1 MALFDKLKDKKKED
15 EKKTSGKG
23 GIKVAPAKAPA
34 GLVVQEEPVA
44 PKKAAAKTQSK
55 PAAKKATTTA
65 SKTVTATTAKA
76 PAKTATAK
84 TVTKSAATTKSTA
97 KATSATAK
105 TTAKTGITKAP
116 EAKAT
121 PAKATAK
128 KAPAKAAKP
137 AAKATATKAA
147 TAKKSAAPAEDVLS
161 SIPVYYAPA
170 NPFHQTTEEDIQV
183 AFDHAI
189 GEAEKEILRNGSKA
203 IGKYEFTL
211 EVDGYH
217 FCLIANNGQTL
228 FESPSFTSM
237 LGALNGLNTFKRTV
251 AATEFDIKVDKYNR
265 YRFILAN
272 KYYGENYTTREQCQK
287 AAESVRNFAN
297 NAHII
302 RFTPSKEELR
312 AFETAKI
319 TKKTEKDIDWN
330 AIARAEAAAAKK
342 GKFEICREKNEY
354 CFYLLASNGQILY
367 SSRFYA
373 NENACRRGIES
384 FKRAAY
390 VGNFF
395 VDRDKFG
402 HYRYVLKNIGSAPAF
417 IGESYDNK
425 PQCENIIQSVKNFIV
440 TASIE
445 LDPDSIG

>member
-84 TVTKSAATTKSTA
+84 TTTKSAATTKSTA

-105 TTAKTGITKAP
+105 TTAKTGVTKAP

-147 TAKKSAAPAEDVLS
+147 TAKKSAAPAEDALS

-330 AIARAEAAAAKK
+330 AIARAEASAAKK

>member
-1 MALFDKLKDKKKED
+1 MAIFNLFNGKKKEE
-15 EKKTSGKG
+15 EKKADLKAAKTTEKAPSAKTA
-23 GIKVAPAKAPA
+23 IKVAPAKAPA
-34 GLVVQEEPVA
+34 GLVVQPEPAAKKTTAKVTTKSTEKATAAKTVTAKSSAAKATAKTGVTKA
-44 PKKAAAKTQSK
+44 PEKKAVPAKAPAKKAAAK
-55 PAAKKATTTA
+55 P
-65 SKTVTATTAKA
+65 
-76 PAKTATAK
+76 
-84 TVTKSAATTKSTA
+84 
-97 KATSATAK
+97 
-105 TTAKTGITKAP
+105 
-116 EAKAT
+116 
-121 PAKATAK
+121 
-128 KAPAKAAKP
+128 
-137 AAKATATKAA
+137 ATKAA
-147 TAKKSAAPAEDVLS
+147 AKAAPATKKASAAKSEAPK
-161 SIPVYYAPA
+161 PVYYTAA
-170 NPFHQTTEEDIQV
+170 RPFYQTTEEDIRL
-183 AFDHAI
+183 AFEHAI

-203 IGKYEFTL
+203 VGKYEFSL

-217 FCLIANNGQTL
+217 FYLIANNGQIL

-251 AATEFDIKVDKYNR
+251 ATEEFDIKVDKYNR

-287 AAESVRNFAN
+287 CAESVRNFAN

-302 RFTPSKEELR
+302 RFTPSKEELK
-312 AFETAKI
+312 AFELARV
-319 TKKTEKDIDWN
+319 TKKTADDIDWN
-330 AIARAEAAAAKK
+330 AIAKAEASAPKK
-342 GKFEICREKNEY
+342 GKFEICREQNEF

-373 NENACRRGIES
+373 SESACRKGIES

-395 VDRDKFG
+395 VDCDKFG
-402 HYRYVLKNIGSAPAF
+402 NYRYVLKNIGSAPAF

-445 LDPDSIG
+445 MDDSNG

>member
-1 MALFDKLKDKKKED
+1 MAIFNMFKDKKKEE
-15 EKKTSGKG
+15 EKKTAAKKSAAPAKSTSAKSG

-34 GLVVQEEPVA
+34 GLTVQPEPT
-44 PKKAAAKTQSK
+44 PKKS
-55 PAAKKATTTA
+55 TT
-65 SKTVTATTAKA
+65 S
-76 PAKTATAK
+76 AKTAA
-84 TVTKSAATTKSTA
+84 KSTA
-97 KATSATAK
+97 KATTTVSKASASKPSATK
-105 TTAKTGITKAP
+105 TSTATKSTVKAGVTKAP
-116 EAKAT
+116 ESKPT
-121 PAKATAK
+121 T
-128 KAPAKAAKP
+128 AKP
-137 AAKATATKAA
+137 AAKKPATKAA
-147 TAKKSAAPAEDVLS
+147 AITAKSAAKAPAAKKAVPAKQPS
-161 SIPVYYAPA
+161 APTPVYYAPA
-170 NPFHQTTEEDIQV
+170 NPFHQTTEEDIRI

-189 GEAEKEILRNGSKA
+189 GEAEKEILRNGAKA
-203 IGKYEFTL
+203 VGKYEFSL

-217 FCLIANNGQTL
+217 FYLIANNGQIL
-228 FESPSFTSM
+228 FDSPSFTSM

-251 AATEFDIKVDKYNR
+251 ASTEFDIKMDKYNR

-287 AAESVRNFAN
+287 CAESVRNFAN

-302 RFTPSKEELR
+302 RFTPSKEELK
-312 AFETAKI
+312 AYETAKI
-319 TKKTEKDIDWN
+319 TKKSEKDIDWN
-330 AIARAEAAAAKK
+330 AIARAEAAASKR
-342 GKFEICREKNEY
+342 GKFEICKEQNEY

-373 NENACRRGIES
+373 NEAACRKGIES

-402 HYRYVLKNIGSAPAF
+402 NYRYVLKNIGSAPAF

-445 LDPDSIG
+445 LESDGTNA

>member
-1 MALFDKLKDKKKED
+1 MAIFNLFNSKKKEE
-15 EKKTSGKG
+15 EKKVGSKAAKAAEKESSVKAAV
-23 GIKVAPAKAPA
+23 KVAPAKAPA
-34 GLVVQEEPVA
+34 GLMVQSE
-44 PKKAAAKTQSK
+44 
-55 PAAKKATTTA
+55 PAAKKATVKSTSKSTEKTTSA
-65 SKTVTATTAKA
+65 KTVTAKA
-76 PAKTATAK
+76 SS
-84 TVTKSAATTKSTA
+84 V
-97 KATSATAK
+97 K
-105 TTAKTGITKAP
+105 TTAKTGVTKAP
-116 EAKAT
+116 DKKAT
-121 PAKATAK
+121 PAKAPAK
-128 KAPAKAAKP
+128 KTAAKP
-137 AAKATATKAA
+137 EAKTSPKAVPAIKKESAAKTDSPKPIYYTTAR
-147 TAKKSAAPAEDVLS
+147 
-161 SIPVYYAPA
+161 
-170 NPFHQTTEEDIQV
+170 PFQQATEEDV
-183 AFDHAI
+183 RLAFEHAI
-189 GEAEKEILRNGSKA
+189 GEAEKEILKNGLKA
-203 IGKYEFTL
+203 VGKYEFSL

-217 FCLIANNGQTL
+217 FYLIANNGQIL

-251 AATEFDIKVDKYNR
+251 ATEEFDIKVDKYNR

-287 AAESVRNFAN
+287 CAESVRNFAN

-302 RFTPSKEELR
+302 YFTPSKEELK
-312 AFETAKI
+312 AFELARV
-319 TKKTEKDIDWN
+319 TKKSADDIDWN
-330 AIARAEAAAAKK
+330 AIAKAEANAPKK
-342 GKFEICREKNEY
+342 GKFEICREQNEF

-373 NENACRRGIES
+373 SESACRKGIES

-445 LDPDSIG
+445 MDSSNG